1 MRLDT
6 RSEETLAQL
15 AHEIRREL
23 LRRRGSTHR
32 CAVCGREFTARAG
45 AITCSTRC
53 RVRAQ
58 RARAARQRK
67 DHRMIG
73 IGYQGLQLSDLID
86 RLHSDGVEVVVDV
99 RLNAIS
105 RKAGYSKRALAAA
118 LEAAGIRYLHDPR
131 LGNPKDN
138 RAAYA
143 DAASPDGTAARERFR
158 ELLND
163 GAGAEGVRDLAS
175 LVDREPVALL
185 CYEADET
192 QCHRQQVMAA
202 LREARQSLVS
212 V

>member
-1 MRLDT
+1 
-6 RSEETLAQL
+6 
-15 AHEIRREL
+15 
-23 LRRRGSTHR
+23 
-32 CAVCGREFTARAG
+32 
-45 AITCSTRC
+45 
-53 RVRAQ
+53 
-58 RARAARQRK
+58 
-67 DHRMIG
+67 MIG

-86 RLHSDGVEVVVDV
+86 RLRSDGVGVVVDV

-143 DAASPDGTAARERFR
+143 DTASPAGTAARGRFQ
-158 ELLND
+158 ELLNS
-163 GAGAEGVRDLAS
+163 GAGADGIRDLAS

-185 CYEADET
+185 CFEADER